1 MKNEIGTL
9 EDYMR
14 FIDGKMNHLRKLDG
28 DLSKEEWEIIL
39 THEGFAEKY
48 IVTKTPDILK
58 GFGVDAM
65 IYMTRSNMA
74 YILSMHSKEYSVH
87 VYKTIKDTIDMYDI
101 LMKGEH
107 SGNQDYRFF
116 KQFSDEIGKIYG
128 IDIVIDKPSYVES
141 EYIVHLNYHG
151 RRKQK
156 SIKAYARYKGQKNL
170 LIDIRK

>member
-1 MKNEIGTL
+1 MKNEIETL

-14 FIDGKMNHLRKLDG
+14 FIDGKMNNLRKLDS

-74 YILSMHSKEYSVH
+74 YILNRHSKEYSVH
-87 VYKTIKDTIDMYDI
+87 V
-101 LMKGEH
+101 
-107 SGNQDYRFF
+107 
-116 KQFSDEIGKIYG
+116 
-128 IDIVIDKPSYVES
+128 
-141 EYIVHLNYHG
+141 
-151 RRKQK
+151 
-156 SIKAYARYKGQKNL
+156 
-170 LIDIRK
+170 

>member
-58 GFGVDAM
+58 NIQCTF
-65 IYMTRSNMA
+65 IKQLK
-74 YILSMHSKEYSVH
+74 IQLIC
-87 VYKTIKDTIDMYDI
+87 TI
-101 LMKGEH
+101 
-107 SGNQDYRFF
+107 F
-116 KQFSDEIGKIYG
+116 
-128 IDIVIDKPSYVES
+128 
-141 EYIVHLNYHG
+141 
-151 RRKQK
+151 
-156 SIKAYARYKGQKNL
+156 
-170 LIDIRK
+170 

>member
-14 FIDGKMNHLRKLDG
+14 FIDGKMNDLRKLDG

-58 GFGVDAM
+58 GFGVDTM

-74 YILSMHSKEYSVH
+74 YILSRHYKEYETD
-87 VYKTIKDTIDMYDI
+87 VYLNLK
-101 LMKGEH
+101 
-107 SGNQDYRFF
+107 
-116 KQFSDEIGKIYG
+116 
-128 IDIVIDKPSYVES
+128 IVIDSLIYCCLVNKKETKI
-141 EYIVHLNYHG
+141 IVF
-151 RRKQK
+151 
-156 SIKAYARYKGQKNL
+156 IKCFQQ
-170 LIDIRK
+170 

>member
-14 FIDGKMNHLRKLDG
+14 FIDGKMNDLRKLDG

-58 GFGVDAM
+58 GFGVDTM

-74 YILSMHSKEYSVH
+74 YILSRHYKEYETD
-87 VYKTIKDTIDMYDI
+87 VYLNLKIVIDSYD
-101 LMKGEH
+101 LLLSGEQE
-107 SGNQDYRFF
+107 GNKDYRFYKMF
-116 KQFSDEIGKIYG
+116 PAINGKEYG
-128 IDIVIDKPSYVES
+128 IEIVIDRRNES
-141 EYIVHLNYHG
+141 KNENIVHLNYIGKSHNKAKKLFKKYKMSDELIHF
-151 RRKQK
+151 RK
-156 SIKAYARYKGQKNL
+156 
-170 LIDIRK
+170 